1 MFRVHT
7 HAFFGEVARQV
18 RLASDDHL
26 AHHQFLVQR
35 ISVTVQ
41 RGNVVAVLGGIGVG
55 GGLIGVR
62 GACCYLIFV
71 FLWLLMTYLLV
82 I

>member
-1 MFRVHT
+1 MLKVHT
-7 HAFFGEVARQV
+7 HAFFGEV

-41 RGNVVAVLGGIGVG
+41 RGNVVAVLGCIGVG
-55 GGLIGVR
+55 VSGSVLGVR
-62 GACCYLIFV
+62 AV
-71 FLWLLMTYLLV
+71 F
-82 I
+82 